1 MKRAVGW
8 SLVVL
13 QFALLIAL
21 IAVPRRDPKPMWLII
36 GGVILVAGAVLGWF
50 AFRALGSALTPTP
63 VPLERAG
70 LRTGG
75 IYAHVRHPIY
85 SAVLLMV
92 LGYVIAIG
100 SWWSVLVAG
109 ILVVFFIAKSRWEDR
124 LLAAAYGAEWPA
136 WAAQTGALIPR
147 RRRRVPPPDVPD
159 E

>member
-1 MKRAVGW
+1 VKRAVGW

-21 IAVPRRDPKPMWLII
+21 VAVPRRDPQPLWLII
-36 GGVILVAGAVLGWF
+36 GGAILVSGAVLGWF

-75 IYAHVRHPIY
+75 IYAQVRHPIY

-100 SWWSVLVAG
+100 SWWSVLVAVALA
-109 ILVVFFIAKSRWEDR
+109 IFFIAKLRWEDH
-124 LLAAAYGAEWPA
+124 LLAEVYGEQWRA
-136 WAAQTGALIPR
+136 WARQTNALIPR
-147 RRRRVPPPDVPD
+147 LRR
-159 E
+159 